1 MNTKLFNKISNLAFH
16 GFYDP
21 SKKLVTVHFF
31 NERENKSDIIAYLLP
46 SMTWDIREIIN
57 ESSTLYPDCE
67 VVTISHK
74 CIGIENYGS
83 PFDEFVRLGLE
94 KLAKKVHGE
103 SVNLSQID
111 PMFEILET
119 NEYK

>member
-1 MNTKLFNKISNLAFH
+1 MNAEFLNKISNLTFY

-21 SKKLVTVHFF
+21 SKKLITVHFF
-31 NERENKSDIIAYLLP
+31 NEHENKPDIIAYLLP
-46 SMTWDIREIIN
+46 SMTWDVREIVN

-67 VVTISHK
+67 VITISHK
-74 CIGIENYGS
+74 CLGIENCGS

-94 KLAKKVHGE
+94 KLAREVHGKD
-103 SVNLSQID
+103 VGLSKID
-111 PMFEILET
+111 RMFEILEN